1 MGKSVRFST
10 LLAFLLLILPYQTF
24 PQTHILTEQKTYDQ
38 FNPPVFESI
47 TVEDGLP
54 ENSGWCILQDYLGY
68 LWIGTKNGLVQYD
81 GYSMKVF
88 QPEKDNTGSISSG
101 FITSIYEDKNKTLW
115 IGTWDSGLNKFDRA
129 NESFKCYNHNPDNT
143 TSISDITKSSDQ
155 LKLGR

>member
-1 MGKSVRFST
+1 MRDPTRYCF
-10 LLAFLLLILPYQTF
+10 LLFFLLLILPYQTTS
-24 PQTHILTEQKTYDQ
+24 QTNIYTEQNDYSQ

-68 LWIGTKNGLVQYD
+68 IWIGTQNGFVQYD

-101 FITSIYEDKNKTLW
+101 FITTIYEDKNKTLW
-115 IGTWDSGLNKFDRA
+115 IGTWDSGLNKFDRQM
-129 NESFKCYNHNPDNT
+129 NHLNVI
-143 TSISDITKSSDQ
+143 SITLII
-155 LKLGR
+155 